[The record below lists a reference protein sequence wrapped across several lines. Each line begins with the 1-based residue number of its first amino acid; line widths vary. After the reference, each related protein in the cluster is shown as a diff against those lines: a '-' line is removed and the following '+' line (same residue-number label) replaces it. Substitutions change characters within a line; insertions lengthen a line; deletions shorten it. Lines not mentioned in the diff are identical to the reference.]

1 MPRTPPLR
9 PLLPPALSPRLPRPR
24 RGGGRPAL
32 RAGLIIPVAG
42 ITFALALPAAAQSI
56 GTVTKPG
63 LPDPW
68 FGVIMISP
76 YDEAAA
82 SASPYEA
89 AHRAAEASAADAP
102 PPESATPEAETAPPD
117 PLQDTAV
124 MPSLWESIELGLG
137 GTPEQPEPE
146 APKPNQLVG
155 QRAAPVQRARTQLPT
170 QMELRQGAAMVSVSS
185 SASATAPASGALATT
200 GTSGSG
206 ELKGRIGLEQDNVTV
221 YSTGTVGAS
230 AGPNPASASVYD
242 NIAIGST
249 VSVPLAP
256 LGLGEEK
263 LGTRVEVD
271 KGQTVVTGV
280 ELRAPAGRAER
291 FISIERSQAPGAEA
305 SGLVKA
311 GVLGKF

>member
-1 MPRTPPLR
+1 MPRNPLPR
-9 PLLPPALSPRLPRPR
+9 LSLPRPFGNR
-24 RGGGRPAL
+24 LAARARRPAL
-32 RAGLIIPVAG
+32 AAGVTL
-42 ITFALALPAAAQSI
+42 ALALPAGAQSL

-82 SASPYEA
+82 EGSAYDA
-89 AHRAAEASAADAP
+89 ARRAADA
-102 PPESATPEAETAPPD
+102 ATADVAPPAAAPTPVAEPAPFD
-117 PLQDTAV
+117 PERETAV
-124 MPSLWESIELGLG
+124 MPSLWETIELGLG
-137 GTPEQPEPE
+137 DAPEEPEPE
-146 APKPNQLVG
+146 APKPYQLIE
-155 QRAAPVQRARTQLPT
+155 QRTSPVQRARTQLPT
-170 QMELRQGAAMVSVSS
+170 QMELRQGAAMMSVSS
-185 SASATAPASGALATT
+185 TASATAPSSGALATT
-200 GTSGSG
+200 STSGSG
-206 ELKGRIGLEQDNVTV
+206 EIKGRVGLEQDNLTV

-242 NIAIGST
+242 NIAVGSV

-256 LGLGEEK
+256 LGLGAEK
-263 LGTRVEVD
+263 LGTRVEMD

-291 FISIERSQAPGAEA
+291 FISVERSQAPGSDA
-305 SGLVKA
+305 SGVVRA